1 VPGLAP
7 FAVVVVCLL
16 IAQANGPPA
25 QQPSRSVRF
34 HHVHFEADDPA
45 AAMNEVARRTR
56 GVRVIVPGLGVGV
69 RVGREY
75 VLFDRVDARADSMIR
90 GFQASYDAA
99 VQWLGGHGIGVDSPD
114 GELARLGQDVDGARR
129 HHIGFATS
137 DLQGVESQLSAT
149 GARPLRRSEHAVL
162 FDAGAGLLV
171 EVVRDLDR
179 EDAYWCPMHPDV
191 RSPDQGACHLCGMDL
206 VAIPPPKIGEYDL
219 DVTPLRGSQG
229 ETTGFDFAVREP
241 GTGSPVTKFAVVHE
255 KTFHLFVVSRDLAYF
270 AHVHPEARPDGT
282 FRLQHA
288 LAPGPYMLI
297 ADFLPEGGTS
307 QMVQKA
313 VIVPGERRPPPPA
326 DERHGLRVT
335 LQTEDVA
342 AARHGVLRF
351 TVTDEATGAPV
362 TDLEPYL
369 GAPAHMLIV
378 RSDLGDA
385 VHAHPEEVETS
396 GPTVSFH
403 PVLPTAGEFRLWIQF
418 QRRGRVSTHP
428 FTLTVPP
435 L

>member
-1 VPGLAP
+1 VPGFAP
-7 FAVVVVCLL
+7 FAIVVAFLL
-16 IAQANGPPA
+16 IAQASVPPA
-25 QQPSRSVRF
+25 QQPSRTVRL

-75 VLFDRVDARADSMIR
+75 VLFDRVSARADSASG
-90 GFQASYDAA
+90 GFQPSYDAA
-99 VQWLGGHGIGVDSPD
+99 VQWLAGRGIVVDSPD
-114 GELARLGQDVDGARR
+114 GEPARLGQDVDGARR

-137 DLQGVESQLSAT
+137 DLRRVESQLSAT
-149 GARPLRRSEHAVL
+149 GARTVRRSEDAVL
-162 FDAGAGLLV
+162 FDAGGGLFV

-191 RSPDQGACHLCGMDL
+191 RSPDQGKCHLCGMDL
-206 VAIPPPKIGEYDL
+206 VAIPPPTIGEYDL
-219 DVTPLRGSQG
+219 DVTPLRGSGG

-270 AHVHPEARPDGT
+270 THVHPEARPDGT

-313 VIVPGERRPPPPA
+313 VIVPGERRPHPLA

-335 LQTEDVA
+335 LETEDVA
-342 AARHGVLRF
+342 AARHAMLRF
-351 TVTDEATGAPV
+351 TVTDEATGEPV

-385 VHAHPEEVETS
+385 VHAHPEEAATT
-396 GPTVSFH
+396 GPIVSFH
-403 PVLPTAGEFRLWIQF
+403 PVLPAAGEFRLWIQF

>member
-1 VPGLAP
+1 MPGLAP
-7 FAVVVVCLL
+7 FALVLLCLL
-16 IAQANGPPA
+16 IAQAHGTPP
-25 QQPSRSVRF
+25 QQPSRTVRF
-34 HHVHFEADDPA
+34 HHVHFEVDEPA

-75 VLFDRVDARADSMIR
+75 VLFDRVQTQADPASR
-90 GFQASYDAA
+90 GFQAAYEAA
-99 VQWLGGHGIGVDSPD
+99 VEWLAARSIVVDRPD
-114 GELARLGQDVDGARR
+114 GEPTQLGQDVDAARR

-137 DLQGVESQLSAT
+137 DLEGLDLQLSAS
-149 GARPLRRSEHAVL
+149 GARALRRSEDAVL
-162 FDAGAGLLV
+162 FDAGGGLLV

-191 RSPDQGACHLCGMDL
+191 RSPDPGICHMCGMHL

-229 ETTGFDFAVREP
+229 ETVGFDFAVREP
-241 GTGSPVTKFAVVHE
+241 GTGLPVTTFAVVHE

-297 ADFLPEGGTS
+297 ADFLPDGGTS

-313 VIVPGERRPPPPA
+313 IIVPGQRRPRPSV
-326 DERHGLRVT
+326 DERHGLRVM
-335 LQTEDVA
+335 LETEDVA
-342 AARHGVLRF
+342 AARHAVLRF
-351 TVTDEATGAPV
+351 TVTDAATGAPI

-378 RSDLGDA
+378 RADLGDA

-403 PVLPTAGEFRLWIQF
+403 PILPSAGEFRLWIQF
-418 QRRGRVSTHP
+418 QRGGQVSTHP